1 MGTVVYLIA
10 LIVLLIMTPSRFEPF
25 NANYNLGLSI
35 VYFVLVMFHLYRQT
49 KFTKNWLRFDVLF
62 IIGYTIVHIQIP
74 YFASIGIE
82 PSDPNFVWI
91 NRNVVNFATWMSVM
105 AILFWILGY
114 NFTSKK
120 NIRLPQ
126 ITRKTFHTIN
136 YFKYDLLL
144 LISFLLFISLVGS
157 GVLGGS
163 YNGVSAWGEG
173 ANYAYLILTSLLYLR
188 IIYFFKEIPK
198 KSNVRYILNKVLS
211 QKMFS
216 TILIIYVILFLFSGD
231 RGPVLAVALIV
242 AGLYALYIKPI
253 PLNQLVLFVVLG
265 AFIFSIISL
274 GRGGDAEQL
283 SDGNIFER
291 GYASYQTQESGNT
304 TEELATSVRLLYVA
318 LDVVP
323 NKHSYLYG
331 ITFFTVGVGV
341 VPFLSSTVID
351 VFKIPKMYKSSS
363 SFFTILTK
371 GPNPTSGAGS
381 ELLGDIYINFGL
393 IITFF
398 IMLLFGMFSG
408 HVFNQIR
415 ILNFNY
421 VLIFIILLY
430 SALSMN
436 RGMLFTPLKDIVYIS
451 FFNYLFTRIIK

>member
-1 MGTVVYLIA
+1 MGTIVYLIA
-10 LIVLLIMTPSRFEPF
+10 FIVLLIITPSRFEPF
-25 NANYNLGLSI
+25 NADFNFGLSMM
-35 VYFVLVMFHLYRQT
+35 YFILVTFHLYQQT

-91 NRNVVNFATWMSVM
+91 NKNVVNFATWMSVM
-105 AILFWILGY
+105 AMLVWIWGY
-114 NFTSKK
+114 KITIKK
-120 NIRLPQ
+120 NILSPQ
-126 ITRKTFHTIN
+126 ITAKTFYNIN

-144 LISFLLFISLVGS
+144 LISFILFISLVGS
-157 GVLGGS
+157 AVLGGA

-198 KSNVRYILNKVLS
+198 KSTIKYIVNKVLS
-211 QKMFS
+211 QKMFA
-216 TILIIYVILFLFSGD
+216 TILIIYVMLFLFSGD

-253 PLNQLVLFVVLG
+253 PLTRLVLFVVAG

-274 GRGGDAEQL
+274 GRGGEAQQL
-283 SDGNIFER
+283 ADSNIFER
-291 GYASYQTQESGNT
+291 GYANYQTQESGNT

-331 ITFFTVGVGV
+331 ISFFTVGVGV

-351 VFKIPKMYKSSS
+351 IFKIPKMYKSSS

-381 ELLGDIYINFGL
+381 ELLADIYINFGL
-393 IITFF
+393 LITFV
-398 IMLLFGMFSG
+398 IMLLFGIFSG
-408 HVFNQIR
+408 HVSNQIR
-415 ILNFNY
+415 LLNFNY